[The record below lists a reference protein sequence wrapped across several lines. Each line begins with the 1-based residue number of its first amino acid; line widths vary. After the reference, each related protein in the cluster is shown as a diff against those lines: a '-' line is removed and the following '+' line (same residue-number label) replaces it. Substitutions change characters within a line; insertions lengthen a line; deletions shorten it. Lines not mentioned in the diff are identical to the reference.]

1 MGKKIKRKTG
11 AAIVC
16 WSALFAVLAA
26 LSGPLSSSLGVHR
39 HFLILAVLLA
49 EVVLFGILVSFA
61 RASSRTN

>member
-11 AAIVC
+11 AVIVC
-16 WSALFAVLAA
+16 WSAFLAVFAA

-49 EVVLFGILVSFA
+49 EAVLFGILVSFA
-61 RASSRTN
+61 RTRNRIT